1 MTVMMMAVRTWPTG
15 PTNPAHGSQAFV
27 VCLET
32 AIAGTAPHIVMG
44 TPVRLSAFF
53 DADDSRKNSQDEQQ
67 KPHGRLL
74 VVHRTTVGQSEV

>member
-1 MTVMMMAVRTWPTG
+1 M
-15 PTNPAHGSQAFV
+15 
-27 VCLET
+27 CLET

-44 TPVRLSAFF
+44 TPVRLSGFF